1 MDGHNGEDRSGGGAL
16 VSQDTGAGDSTFG
29 AGGHAGGITRREFAL
44 DTAAA
49 GLAALIGAGT
59 GSAEARPARGQAGA
73 AKAPPSAPVALAE
86 YSQYFVGAQAI
97 EVARG
102 SIINGT
108 QLSVECMIP
117 AQRRHSWP
125 IVLVHG
131 GTGQGSDW
139 MSTPDGRAGWASLLL
154 EQGYAVYL
162 VDRPGQG
169 RPPYE
174 PQFHGAFPD
183 APTYERMAQS
193 YTADQKLRSSANPY
207 AHLHTQWPGSGELGD
222 PALDQLMAAQ
232 GPAFAGSIRA
242 EQIWRERAAM
252 LLDDIGPCILITHAD
267 SGAFGWLAADER
279 PLLVKALIAL
289 EPSAPAPGGA
299 FGPRATPIASLQ
311 HLQDLPVAVVTAE
324 ASAANL
330 SDAHTVEALRQA
342 GCAVEHLQLAAL
354 GIHGNGHYLMM
365 ERNHREIL
373 QALLAWL
380 QRGAAGARTAAAT
393 SPDPRTRAW
402 PEQAALGLRIAE
414 QGSFWVGVGH
424 KPMPYGTIAA
434 GQGFVQYFIP
444 AEVRHR
450 YPILMIHGGG
460 SQITNFIG
468 MARRPGWLHYALAE
482 GYRVYMYDRPGYGR
496 APYHPD
502 ALGPGQMR
510 PFATLEIMASI
521 AGAGREWPGSG
532 VPGQDP
538 LLAQFAAGEV
548 GNVADLL
555 LHSEFCA
562 RGLNETLDRI
572 GKSIVLTYAAA
583 SFYGWKLADDRPDLV
598 AAIVV
603 AEGNGRPFDAQT
615 PWGLT
620 AVPVSYDPPVRSP
633 EDFGLTVQT
642 MPADWPTPHL
652 PFRLQASPAR
662 RLVNLAGIPMMHF
675 FNDTYGPG
683 SGPAQV
689 AFLQQAGCQAQAV
702 HLRDVGFPYNTN
714 VMPLEKN
721 NRELFNFMRDWLAKN
736 APDTA

>member
-1 MDGHNGEDRSGGGAL
+1 MQRNDTDDRLGQGQAEAA
-16 VSQDTGAGDSTFG
+16 DTNS
-29 AGGHAGGITRREFAL
+29 AGGITRREFAL
-44 DTAAA
+44 DTAAVS
-49 GLAALIGAGT
+49 LAALIGAGT
-59 GSAEARPARGQAGA
+59 RPADAHAARSGSAHGA
-73 AKAPPSAPVALAE
+73 AAAATRSGSPVRLAE
-86 YSQYFVGAQAI
+86 YSQYFVGAQGI

-102 SIINGT
+102 TIVNGT
-108 QLSVECMIP
+108 QLSVECQIP
-117 AQRRHSWP
+117 AQLRHPLP
-125 IVLVHG
+125 IVLIHG
-131 GTGQGSDW
+131 GGGQGSDW
-139 MSTPDGRAGWASLLL
+139 MSTPDGRAGWAALLL

-162 VDRPGQG
+162 VDRPAQG

-183 APTYERMAQS
+183 ASTYEQMEQTQ
-193 YTADQKLRSSANPY
+193 TADQSRRSVQNPY

-232 GPAFAGSIRA
+232 GAAFAGSVRA

-252 LLDDIGPCILITHAD
+252 LLDDIGPAILITHGD

-279 PLLVKALIAL
+279 PMLVKALIAL
-289 EPSAPAPGGA
+289 EPSAPAAGAA
-299 FGPRATPIASLQ
+299 FGPRSTPIQSLQ
-311 HLQDLPVAVVTAE
+311 HLQGLPVAVVTAE

-330 SDAHTVEALRQA
+330 ADPRTVEALRQA
-342 GCAVEHLQLAAL
+342 GCAVEHLRLAEL

-380 QRGAAGARTAAAT
+380 QRGAAGARSAAAQ
-393 SPDPRTRAW
+393 PDARVSAL

-414 QGSFWVGVGH
+414 QGCFWVGVGH

-450 YPILMIHGGG
+450 YPIVMIHGGG

-468 MARRPGWLHYALAE
+468 IGRRPGWLHYALAE

-510 PFATLEIMASI
+510 PFATLEIMATI
-521 AGAGREWPGSG
+521 AGAGRQWPGSG
-532 VPGQDP
+532 IPGQDP
-538 LLAQFAAGEV
+538 LLAQFAGGEV
-548 GNVADLL
+548 GNVADLA

-562 RGLNETLDRI
+562 RGLAETLDRI
-572 GKSIVLTYAAA
+572 GKSIVLTYAAG
-583 SFYGWKLADDRPDLV
+583 SFFGWQLANDRPQLV

-603 AEGNGRPFDAQT
+603 AEGNGRPFDSQT
-615 PWGLT
+615 PWGIT
-620 AVPVSYDPPVRSP
+620 ALPMAYDPPARTP
-633 EDFGLTVQT
+633 EDFSLIVQT
-642 MPADWPTPHL
+642 MPDDWPTPHL
-652 PFRLQASPAR
+652 PYRLQAAPVR
-662 RLVNLAGIPMMHF
+662 RLVNLAGIPMIHF

-689 AFLQQAGCQAQAV
+689 AFLRQAGCAAEAV
-702 HLRDVGFPYNTN
+702 HLRDVGFPHNTN

-721 NRELFNFMRDWLAKN
+721 NRELFNFVRDWLAKN
-736 APDTA
+736 APDPV